1 MSKLKAAILM
11 SASML
16 LSITTQAQVPNYID
30 RHESATEDTNAIMQV
45 TRDFQSAI
53 INKNPKQL
61 SALLLNSNI
70 LFASPVPPQ
79 KKPEGSESIFP
90 F

>member
-30 RHESATEDTNAIMQV
+30 RHESATEDTNAI
-45 TRDFQSAI
+45 
-53 INKNPKQL
+53 INKNPNQL